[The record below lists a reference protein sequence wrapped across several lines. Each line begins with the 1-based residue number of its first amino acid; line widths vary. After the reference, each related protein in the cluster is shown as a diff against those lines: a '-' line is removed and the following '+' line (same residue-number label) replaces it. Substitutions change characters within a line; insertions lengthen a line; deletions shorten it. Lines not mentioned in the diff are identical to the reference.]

1 MVYRIPKLSVP
12 HISFIY
18 GEHDWMDV
26 NGGLDVQQKCD
37 ENANS
42 YHSNNDNSVNAVK
55 SPHVDVLVV
64 KHAGHLL
71 MLENWEEFNNSILL
85 ATCSNEYLTKHISSV
100 SPQPLQLHHSQRM
113 AHSEKEVGSTTH
125 QQSSPSETTG
135 ASSSNPPTV
144 ATSVP
149 SLES

>member
-1 MVYRIPKLSVP
+1 MAYARKPTVYRIPKLKVP
-12 HISFIY
+12 HITFIY

-26 NGGLDVQQKCD
+26 NGGLDVQQICD
-37 ENANS
+37 ENTTA
-42 YHSNNDNSVNAVK
+42 YHSNDDNGVNAVK
-55 SPHVDVLVV
+55 PPYVDVLVV

-85 ATCSNEYLTKHISSV
+85 ATCSHDYLTKHISST
-100 SPQPLQLHHSQRM
+100 SPQPLQLHYSQRM
-113 AHSEKEVGSTTH
+113 AHNEK
-125 QQSSPSETTG
+125 QSSPSETTT